1 MTRLTIDT
9 GVLGNP
15 ATGDTL
21 RTAMGKI
28 NSNFIELYDDVAASG
43 LGGQLTNPTT
53 NGDIK
58 IQPNGTGIV
67 EIDQLQITD
76 DAITSMITNG
86 DVTLTGN
93 GVGGVKIESILING
107 TSISSED
114 STTININDGLII
126 DGDLSVTGSSGI
138 TFSDNTITSSSSN
151 ANLELSAAGTGEVTT
166 DTNLKLISGTPF
178 LKIQR
183 TDNANVPGI
192 DFIGQAGTS
201 GAKILFDGT
210 SGTANEL
217 IFQTF
222 SVAGGLAEAFRVQ
235 QGGAKVIGSLDID
248 AGITIADNTITS
260 SASNANLELTAS
272 GTGSV
277 KVVGILSV
285 DDGSVSDNYVGFGD
299 DDDLKIFHNGSHSI
313 IRETGT
319 GSLYIQS
326 DNNVIIGKDSSSET
340 MIKGVADGAVE
351 LYHDNTKKFET
362 TAGGVSVVGAVT
374 STGATDLTLSTNAGT
389 DSGTI
394 VITDAA
400 NGDITIE
407 TDGTGDILL
416 KAGGQ
421 VGIGSVSS
429 PDTDLHVKKPNAVVT
444 LQRTADANKPG
455 IDFQNSNG
463 NVRAELRMDGTS
475 GTANEVFIRT
485 FDGSS
490 TAERL
495 RVGHTKTSVSG
506 HLEVSG
512 AQVDFTALPTSD
524 PGVAGRL
531 FRSGND
537 VKISTG

>member
-28 NSNFIELYDDVAASG
+28 NSNFIELYADVAASG

>member
-166 DTNLKLISGTPF
+166 DANFKLISETPF

-201 GAKILFDGT
+201 GSKILFDGT
-210 SGTANEL
+210 GGSANEL

-222 SVAGGLAEAFRVQ
+222 TVAGGLAEAFRVT
-235 QGGAKVIGSLDID
+235 GTGARVTGTFNIISDSDSTLGDATISMTENRITTLRSNDNLEISANGTGTVKVIGNLTLDDSDEIKFGN
-248 AGITIADNTITS
+248 AG
-260 SASNANLELTAS
+260 
-272 GTGSV
+272 
-277 KVVGILSV
+277 
-285 DDGSVSDNYVGFGD
+285 
-299 DDDLKIFHNGSHSI
+299 DLRIFHNGSHSI
-313 IRETGT
+313 VREDGT
-319 GSLYIQS
+319 GSLYLQS
-326 DNNVIIGKDSSSET
+326 DNNVILSKDTSTEI
-340 MIKGVADGAVE
+340 MVKGIADGAVE

-362 TAGGVSVVGAVT
+362 TSGGVSV
-374 STGATDLTLSTNAGT
+374 TGNLVA
-389 DSGTI
+389 
-394 VITDAA
+394 
-400 NGDITIE
+400 
-407 TDGTGDILL
+407 DGS
-416 KAGGQ
+416 Q
-421 VGIGSVSS
+421 
-429 PDTDLHVKKPNAVVT
+429 
-444 LQRTADANKPG
+444 
-455 IDFQNSNG
+455 IDFTN
-463 NVRAELRMDGTS
+463 
-475 GTANEVFIRT
+475 
-485 FDGSS
+485 
-490 TAERL
+490 
-495 RVGHTKTSVSG
+495 
-506 HLEVSG
+506 
-512 AQVDFTALPTSD
+512 LPTSD